1 MEENVKEDKVNLFRA
16 VNTKLSSEAINMMN
30 PLQLAY
36 VGDAVYELFVRTAI
50 LTEGTNVKSLHREA
64 TKYVKAR
71 AQAESVHILD
81 EFLSDREKYFV
92 KKGRNA
98 KIKSAPKNADL
109 IDYMYATGF
118 ECLFG
123 YLYLSGQED
132 RLFQLFDMVMT
143 HHK

>member
-1 MEENVKEDKVNLFRA
+1 MEENIKRTNVNLFRA
-16 VNTKLSSEAINMMN
+16 VNTKLSLEGINMMN

-36 VGDAVYELFVRTAI
+36 VGDAVYELFVSTAI
-50 LTEGTNVKSLHREA
+50 LTEGSNVKSLHREA

-71 AQAESVHILD
+71 AQAQSVHMLD
-81 EFLSDREKYFV
+81 EFLTDREKYFV

-98 KIKSAPKNADL
+98 KINSAPRNADL
-109 IDYMYATGF
+109 VDYKYATGF

-132 RLFQLFDMVMT
+132 RLFQLFDMVMK

>member
-1 MEENVKEDKVNLFRA
+1 MEENIKRTNVNLFRA
-16 VNTKLSSEAINMMN
+16 VNTKLSLEGINMMN

-50 LTEGTNVKSLHREA
+50 LTEGSNVKSLHREA

-71 AQAESVHILD
+71 AQAQSVHMLD
-81 EFLSDREKYFV
+81 EFLTDREKYFV

-98 KIKSAPKNADL
+98 KINSAPRNADL
-109 IDYMYATGF
+109 VDYKYATGF

-132 RLFQLFDMVMT
+132 RLFQLFDMVMK

>member
-1 MEENVKEDKVNLFRA
+1 MEENLNKVDVNLFRA
-16 VNTKLSSEAINMMN
+16 VNTKLSLEAINMLN

-50 LTEGTNVKSLHREA
+50 LTEGSNVKSLHREA
-64 TKYVKAR
+64 TRYVKAR
-71 AQAESVHILD
+71 AQAESVHMLN
-81 EFLSDREKYFV
+81 EYLTEREKYFV

-98 KIKSAPKNADL
+98 KINSAPRNADL
-109 IDYMYATGF
+109 VDYKYATGF

-132 RLFQLFDMVMT
+132 RLFQLFEMVMK

>member
-1 MEENVKEDKVNLFRA
+1 MEENIKRTNVNLFRA
-16 VNTKLSSEAINMMN
+16 VNTKLSLEGINMMN

-50 LTEGTNVKSLHREA
+50 LTEGSNVKSLHREA

-71 AQAESVHILD
+71 AQAQSVHMLD
-81 EFLSDREKYFV
+81 EFLTDREKYFV

-98 KIKSAPKNADL
+98 KINSAPRNADL
-109 IDYMYATGF
+109 VDYKYATGF

-132 RLFQLFDMVMT
+132 RLLQLFDMVMK